1 MGSCSTVST
10 VGIPDGPSDGGARLS
25 SACLPT
31 TIRTPEA
38 SPRRASFIS
47 NDVSARSADRG
58 EPDIATGTELPSA
71 TNDVEHIDTDHVN
84 KVSDVLKLHLKLGHA
99 SVQKMEN
106 AIKTSRGCNLREGD
120 ARKYMPPCPICW
132 STTFD
137 HARHDQHS
145 RKEYN
150 WSDDYL
156 PGEAWALDGNDCCV
170 YSEWGGY
177 RYALNFRDL
186 VSTYKVIY

>member
-1 MGSCSTVST
+1 M
-10 VGIPDGPSDGGARLS
+10 S

-31 TIRTPEA
+31 TIPTPEA

-106 AIKTSRGCNLREGD
+106 AIKTSPILGFGVGTGVGTGD
-120 ARKYMPPCPICW
+120 IVGTAE
-132 STTFD
+132 TV
-137 HARHDQHS
+137 
-145 RKEYN
+145 
-150 WSDDYL
+150 
-156 PGEAWALDGNDCCV
+156 GV
-170 YSEWGGY
+170 
-177 RYALNFRDL
+177 
-186 VSTYKVIY
+186 